1 MIKNYNDLILNIF
14 YVVVFIC
21 LFIKI
26 SEYTNTPIEFGNTY
40 INSAFWGFIILI
52 GILIYLKVNKFVGT
66 LLFILILLYY
76 KKFFKDPFSLHES
89 FYVIIEQFQQK
100 NKNLGDFKYATK
112 ITEIPYSL
120 NKYPVDFEIQTTN
133 TFPARGNQ

>member
-14 YVVVFIC
+14 YVLIFIC

-52 GILIYLKVNKFVGT
+52 GIIIYLKVNRFVGIYY
-66 LLFILILLYY
+66 LFNTT
-76 KKFFKDPFSLHES
+76 SL
-89 FYVIIEQFQQK
+89 
-100 NKNLGDFKYATK
+100 
-112 ITEIPYSL
+112 
-120 NKYPVDFEIQTTN
+120 
-133 TFPARGNQ
+133 